1 MLSERSY
8 SRNAYRRERTSALTW
23 LLCGLVAAFVLQ
35 LILGSRWM
43 HGEDLLY
50 RGIGLTIPGL
60 AAGKVWTLLTH
71 VFLHRPGFIIHPIGN
86 LFLLYFLGRELIPV
100 LGQSRF
106 FGVFTGATVAGAL
119 AWTAVH
125 WRFGGGDMLIG
136 ATTGVYALA
145 ALYACFF
152 PQRELNFLL
161 FFVLPVNLKPRHVV
175 FGLAGFDA
183 IGLFLY
189 EIPGAPLPLNAVI
202 AHSAHLAGML
212 SAYLYFRYLHDSP
225 WTFRRSPK
233 PVVAGIGR
241 VATTTR
247 KSLPALP
254 ESTVEVAAAPI
265 DIRAEV
271 DRILDKINS
280 HGFAALTVQERRL
293 LDEAKHTISRR

>member
-8 SRNAYRRERTSALTW
+8 SRNAYRRERTSVLTW

-35 LILGSRWM
+35 LVLGSRWM

-50 RGIGLTIPGL
+50 RGVGLTIPGL
-60 AAGKVWTLLTH
+60 AAGKLWTVLTH

-106 FGVFTGATVAGAL
+106 FGIFAGATVVGAL

-136 ATTGVYALA
+136 ATTAVYALA
-145 ALYACFF
+145 AVYAFFF

-161 FFVLPVNLKPRHVV
+161 FFVVPVSLKPRHVV
-175 FGLAGFDA
+175 LALAGFDA
-183 IGLFLY
+183 LGLLFY
-189 EIPGAPLPLNAVI
+189 EIPGEPMPLNMVI
-202 AHSAHLAGML
+202 AHSSHLGGML
-212 SAYLYFRYLHDSP
+212 VAYLYYRYLHDSP
-225 WTFRRSPK
+225 WTLRRAAK
-233 PVVAGIGR
+233 PNLAVAGRG
-241 VATTTR
+241 VPAR
-247 KSLPALP
+247 KSVPTSPELPSEPA
-254 ESTVEVAAAPI
+254 TAPV
-265 DIRAEV
+265 DIRVEV

-280 HGFAALTVQERRL
+280 EGLAALTVQERRL
-293 LDEAKHTISRR
+293 LDGAKDTISRR